1 MDLIWIFLIVGL
13 GLGGIMS
20 VVFDLYSKK
29 GSTAYS
35 RSIFGIQ
42 STDLI
47 TDSIV
52 LIVGAT
58 LVFLSV
64 VSAIVRDFTYPKKKP
79 MNFAIET
86 LTMATLSSLI
96 IFLMTYLRGYPFT
109 TKTVEEFGILFAK
122 FGILHVLL
130 QFSGFYS
137 YIFPPK

>member
-20 VVFDLYSKK
+20 VVFNLFSKQ

-47 TDSIV
+47 TDTVV

-58 LVFLSV
+58 VVFLSV
-64 VSAIVRDFTYPKKKP
+64 VSALVKDLTYPNKKP
-79 MNFAIET
+79 LNFAVET
-86 LTMATLSSLI
+86 ITMATLSSLI
-96 IFLMTYLRGYPFT
+96 IFLMTYPRGYPFT
-109 TKTVEEFGILFAK
+109 SKTVEEFGILFAK
-122 FGILHVLL
+122 FGVLHILL

-137 YIFPPK
+137 YVFPPM